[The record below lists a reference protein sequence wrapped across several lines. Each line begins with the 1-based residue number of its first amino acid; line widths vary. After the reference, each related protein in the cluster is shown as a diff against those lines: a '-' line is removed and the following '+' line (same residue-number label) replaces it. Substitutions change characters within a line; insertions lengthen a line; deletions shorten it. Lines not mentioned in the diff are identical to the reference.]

1 LGTTHSPQIPWIEN
15 GIDKEAALAQV
26 RLDRIGKRVG
36 NTDILQDVSL
46 EIPDGEFWVVVG
58 PSGCGKST
66 VLRTIAGLEA
76 PSQGEVFIGDR
87 CVTAVSPQQRDV
99 AMVFQNYALYPNL
112 TVAEN
117 LGFGLKMRGVPTAT
131 IAERVTQTAQMLG
144 LEPLLSRKPAQ
155 LSGGQQ
161 QRVALGRAIARQPN
175 VFLLDEPLSNL
186 DAQLRDSA
194 RTELKLLHQRLGITS
209 VYVTHDRT
217 EALTLADRLVVMS
230 GGKIQ
235 QIGPPEA
242 VYDRPDTLMVASF
255 LAGATPN
262 LITVQRIG
270 TNFVVGGQ
278 SFPIP
283 TDWLPRLAAVGDRPL
298 VLALRPE
305 TLVPGSQLQ
314 LAVLLVEP
322 LGNETLVRTTLD
334 PQQIVYVR
342 WPRHLPLGDRLGV
355 DIQPAGLLL
364 FDPDSGQRIAP

>member
-1 LGTTHSPQIPWIEN
+1 
-15 GIDKEAALAQV
+15 LAQV

-36 NTDILQDVSL
+36 TTDILQDVSL
-46 EIPDGEFWVVVG
+46 DVPDGEFWVVVG

-66 VLRTIAGLEA
+66 VLRTIAGLET

-87 CVTAVSPQQRDV
+87 CVTTLSPQQRDV

-117 LGFGLKMRGVPTAT
+117 LGFGLKMRGVPALA

-144 LEPLLSRKPAQ
+144 LEPLLHRKPAQ

-209 VYVTHDRT
+209 LYVTHDRT

-230 GGKIQ
+230 GGQIQ

-242 VYDRPDTLMVASF
+242 VYDRPDTLMVAAF

-262 LITVQRIG
+262 LVTVQRTG
-270 TNFVVGGQ
+270 TDFVVGEQ

-283 TDWLPRLAAVGDRPL
+283 ADWLPRLAAVGDRPL

-305 TLVPGSQLQ
+305 TLVPGTQLS
-314 LAVLLVEP
+314 LPVLLVEP
-322 LGNETLVRTTLD
+322 LGNETLVRTALTTD
-334 PQQIVYVR
+334 PAQIVYVR
-342 WPRHLPLGDRLGV
+342 WPRHLPIGDRLSV
-355 DIQPAGLLL
+355 EVQPAGLLL
-364 FDPDSGQRIAP
+364 FDPDSGQRMAP

>member
-1 LGTTHSPQIPWIEN
+1 M
-15 GIDKEAALAQV
+15 ARV
-26 RLDRIGKRVG
+26 RLERIGKRVG
-36 NTDILQDVSL
+36 TTDILQEVSL
-46 EIPDGEFWVVVG
+46 DIPDGEFWVVVG

-66 VLRTIAGLEA
+66 VLRTIAGLET

-117 LGFGLKMRGVPTAT
+117 LGFGLKMRGVPAAA

-186 DAQLRDSA
+186 DSQLRDRA
-194 RTELKLLHQRLGITS
+194 RIELKQLHQRLGITA

-217 EALTLADRLVVMS
+217 EALTLADRLVVMNE
-230 GGKIQ
+230 GKIQ

-242 VYDRPDTLMVASF
+242 VYDRPNTLMVAAF

-262 LITVQRIG
+262 LIPVKRTG
-270 TNFVVGGQ
+270 TDFVVGGQ
-278 SFPIP
+278 FLPIP
-283 TDWLPRLAAVGDRPL
+283 PDWLPRLATVGDRPL
-298 VLALRPE
+298 ILALRPE
-305 TLVPGSQLQ
+305 TLEPGSQLQ
-314 LAVLLVEP
+314 LAVVWVEP
-322 LGNETLVRTTLD
+322 LGPETLVRTVLPDD

-342 WPRHLPLGDRLGV
+342 WPRHRPLGDRLTV
-355 DIQPAGLLL
+355 NVQPAGLLL
-364 FDPDSGQRIAP
+364 FEPDSGQRIAP

>member
-1 LGTTHSPQIPWIEN
+1 MGN
-15 GIDKEAALAQV
+15 GSDWEVALAQV

-36 NTDILQDVSL
+36 TTDILQDVSL
-46 EIPDGEFWVVVG
+46 TIPDGEFWVIVG

-66 VLRTIAGLEA
+66 VLRTIAGLET
-76 PSQGEVFIGDR
+76 PTQGDVFLGDR
-87 CVTAVSPQQRDV
+87 CVTGIPPQQRDV

-117 LGFGLKMRGVPTAT
+117 LGFGLKMRGVPAGK
-131 IAERVTQTAQMLG
+131 IAERVAQTAQMLG
-144 LEPLLSRKPAQ
+144 LEPLLNRKPAQ

-186 DAQLRDSA
+186 DAQLRDRA

-209 VYVTHDRT
+209 LYVTHDRT

-230 GGKIQ
+230 QGQIQ

-242 VYDRPDTLMVASF
+242 VYDRPDTLMVAAF

-262 LITVQRIG
+262 LVTVQRDG
-270 TNFVVGGQ
+270 TDFRLGGQ
-278 SFPIP
+278 AIPIP
-283 TDWLPRLAAVGDRPL
+283 PPWLPRLTAVGDRPL

-305 TLVPGSQLQ
+305 ALIPGSQLE
-314 LAVLLVEP
+314 LAVSLVEP
-322 LGNETLVRTTLD
+322 LGNETLVRTAPPAA
-334 PQQIVYVR
+334 PQEIVYVR
-342 WPRHLPLGDRLGV
+342 WPRHQPLSDRLHV
-355 DIQPAGLLL
+355 DVQPAGLLL
-364 FDPDSGQRIAP
+364 FDPESGQRIAP